1 MIAAWELLTPCIVAG
16 SALGHPMP
24 AVFQAISG
32 PEIAKGN
39 QAICPDI
46 RSYAP
51 SLPFYLW
58 F

>member
-51 SLPFYLW
+51 SLPFYLG

>member
-24 AVFQAISG
+24 AVFQAIGG

-39 QAICPDI
+39 QAICPLRTDLAGD
-46 RSYAP
+46 RANAD
-51 SLPFYLW
+51 
-58 F
+58 